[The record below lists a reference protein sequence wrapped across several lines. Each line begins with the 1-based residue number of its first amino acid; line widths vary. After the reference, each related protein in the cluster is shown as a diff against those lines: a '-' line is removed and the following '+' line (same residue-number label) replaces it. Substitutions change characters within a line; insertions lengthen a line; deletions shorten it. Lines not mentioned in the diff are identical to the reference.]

1 MATAIKIYTTD
12 TNNNTTAKTVSNAN
26 PAASDYTLKNFSQQL
41 VNLSAN
47 SLQKVERVDTKDITD
62 ATAS

>member
-26 PAASDYTLKNFSQQL
+26 PEASDYTLKNFSQQL
-41 VNLSAN
+41 INLSAN
-47 SLQKVERVDTKDITD
+47 SLQKIERVDTKDITD